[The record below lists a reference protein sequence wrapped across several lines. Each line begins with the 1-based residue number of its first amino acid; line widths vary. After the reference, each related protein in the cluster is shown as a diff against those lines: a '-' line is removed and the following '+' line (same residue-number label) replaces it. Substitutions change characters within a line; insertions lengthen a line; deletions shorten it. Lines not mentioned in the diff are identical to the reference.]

1 MNKII
6 GVACGGY
13 TSEREISLKSGQV
26 VYQAIRKNKYKT
38 FIIDVAKDHWQV
50 IDEQNNSYPLH
61 RDKFTFEID
70 GHPYRFD
77 CVVNMIHGSPGED
90 GQLAKHLENLK
101 IPQTSCKSKQAALTY
116 DKRACLDKAN
126 ALGVPSAQR
135 FTFDHG
141 NPIVID
147 TILSKVG
154 LPCFVKAN
162 RAGSSYGV
170 IKVYQKDD
178 LIPALTEAFKEDQQI
193 LIETALEGREITV
206 GVMEW
211 KGQVKVLPITEII
224 SENDFFD
231 YKAKYEGQSKEIT
244 PAKIPEEWANKA
256 REYAK
261 HLYTSLGLEGITRS
275 EFIFQNGEPHLLEI
289 NTIPGMTLESII
301 PQQIAVDGISLP
313 DLMHSI
319 IETTLAKKMYF

>member
-1 MNKII
+1 MNEII
-6 GVACGGY
+6 GVICGGY

-26 VYQAIRKNKYKT
+26 VFDALIQKGYQT
-38 FIIDVAKDHWQV
+38 FKIVVAQNYWQV
-50 IDEQNNSYPLH
+50 YDVQGNSYPLNPTT
-61 RDKFTFEID
+61 FTFPIGD
-70 GHPYRFD
+70 KQQDFD
-77 CVVNMIHGSPGED
+77 CIVNMIHGAPGED
-90 GQLAKHLENLK
+90 GELAALLEESN
-101 IPQTSCKSKQAALTY
+101 IPQTSCPSKQAALTY

-126 ALGVPSAQR
+126 ALGIPSAHRYTLDQGDS
-135 FTFDHG
+135 FTA
-141 NPIVID
+141 N
-147 TILSKVG
+147 TIIERVG

-170 IKVYQKDD
+170 IKVYQKKD
-178 LIPALTEAFKEDQQI
+178 LVPALNEAFKEDDQV

-211 KGQVKVLPITEII
+211 NGKIKVLPITEII

-289 NTIPGMTLESII
+289 NTIPGMTTESII
-301 PQQIAVDGISLP
+301 PQQAAAEGISLP
-313 DLMHSI
+313 DLMHGVI
-319 IETTLAKKMYF
+319 KTTLAKKMYF

>member
-6 GVACGGY
+6 GVVCGGY

-26 VYQAIRKNKYKT
+26 VFEAIQQKGYQTFKIEVNKNT
-38 FIIDVAKDHWQV
+38 WQV
-50 IDEQNNSYPLH
+50 IDVHGNKHILDRSS
-61 RDKFTFEID
+61 FTFQSN
-70 GHPYRFD
+70 GVQRSFD

-90 GQLAKHLENLK
+90 GELAAELERLK

-116 DKRACLDKAN
+116 DKRACLQQAN

-135 FTFDHG
+135 YTMDQG
-141 NPIVID
+141 DSIAIEAIIN
-147 TILSKVG
+147 TVG

-170 IKVYQKDD
+170 IKVYAKED
-178 LIPALTEAFKEDQQI
+178 LVPALAEAFEEDEQV

-206 GVMEW
+206 GVLEW
-211 KGQVKVLPITEII
+211 KGKVRVLPITEII
-224 SENDFFD
+224 SKNDFFD
-231 YKAKYEGQSKEIT
+231 YKAKYEGESTEIT
-244 PAKIPEEWANKA
+244 PANLPEEWAEKA
-256 REYAK
+256 RKYAK

-275 EFIFQNGEPHLLEI
+275 EFIFQDGEPHLLEI

-301 PQQIAVDGISLP
+301 PQQVAAEGIALP
-313 DLMHSI
+313 DLMQEV
-319 IETTLAKKMYF
+319 IETTLAKKTYF